1 MKSKKVVTSKAT
13 SVCCCEHK
21 LVTKPANTEK
31 YRTTK
36 KLVHETWLVCEFS
49 SLLCFWYTDSCPVM

>member
-31 YRTTK
+31 
-36 KLVHETWLVCEFS
+36 
-49 SLLCFWYTDSCPVM
+49 